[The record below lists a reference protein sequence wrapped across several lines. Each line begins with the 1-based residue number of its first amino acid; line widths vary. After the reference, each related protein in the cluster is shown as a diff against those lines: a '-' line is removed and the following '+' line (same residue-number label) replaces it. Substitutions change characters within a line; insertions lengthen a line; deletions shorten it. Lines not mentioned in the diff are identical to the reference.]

1 MREQHRNHSAYD
13 QWRPLGARLDRC
25 ARGGRAMNALLEVRD
40 LTVSYPSR
48 ERKILA
54 ADRVSFDVNR
64 GETVGLVGQSGCGK
78 STTLK
83 ALLGLV
89 TAPGRVEG
97 GKVRWRQHDE
107 LLSLSRASLRKVCG
121 AQIAMIFQ
129 DPLESLDPLFSIGSQ
144 LREVLRVRGGLSR
157 TAAHSEAVRLLER
170 VHIPAAPTRLR
181 DYPHQLSGGMRQRVT
196 IALAIARSP
205 ALLLADEPT
214 TALDLTIQD
223 QILSL
228 LAELQEDLGMAILLV
243 SHDLDIV
250 AQYADRVLAM
260 EGGRV
265 VDGGDLV
272 ERVRVADGGGATD
285 GRGLTEHR
293 RTIDGKWVVQA
304 GA

>member
-1 MREQHRNHSAYD
+1 MS
-13 QWRPLGARLDRC
+13 PLLR
-25 ARGGRAMNALLEVRD
+25 VRD
-40 LTVSYPSR
+40 LTVSYPSLGR
-48 ERKILA
+48 TVPA
-54 ADRVSFDVNR
+54 VDHVSFQVNR
-64 GETVGLVGQSGCGK
+64 GETVGLVGESGCGK

-89 TAPGRVEG
+89 AQPVRVEAG
-97 GKVRWRQHDE
+97 EARWRERDD
-107 LLSLSRASLRKVCG
+107 LLRMPRAHLRRLCG

-129 DPLESLDPLFSIGSQ
+129 DPLESLDPLFSVGSQ

-157 TAAHSEAVRLLER
+157 AAAHRESIRLLER
-170 VHIPAAPTRLR
+170 VHIPAAERRLK

-196 IALAIARSP
+196 IALAIACSP
-205 ALLLADEPT
+205 ELLLADEPT

-228 LAELQEDLGMAILLV
+228 LAELQDDLGMAILLV

-265 VDGGDLV
+265 VDGGGMV
-272 ERVRVADGGGATD
+272 HVAA
-285 GRGLTEHR
+285 
-293 RTIDGKWVVQA
+293 
-304 GA
+304 